1 MLQDWIRQPLQTYLA
16 YRRDVL
22 KEPPAECVRRGFR
35 LFPAHN
41 KYTTEDWQWLLA
53 ETGFTLLDQTQL
65 RASHRIFVVTPTASP
80 DYERKA
86 FMAVTSAGVPPKR

>member
-1 MLQDWIRQPLQTYLA
+1 M
-16 YRRDVL
+16 
-22 KEPPAECVRRGFR
+22 KEPPAESLRRGFR

-53 ETGFTLLDQTQL
+53 EAGFTLLDQTQL
-65 RASHRIFVVTPTASP
+65 RASHRIFVATPTGAP
-80 DYERKA
+80 DQARSA